1 MITEKLNMALKQHL
15 DTIKDSLDQKLSHVN
30 ILLIDFYFCSFI
42 LFRIH
47 MMTIIHGNCLFVYM
61 NHFFVNIFLWKN

>member
-30 ILLIDFYFCSFI
+30 ILLIDFYFVLSYY
-42 LFRIH
+42 LGY
-47 MMTIIHGNCLFVYM
+47 T
-61 NHFFVNIFLWKN
+61 